1 MSLREEQ
8 QLDKILKLDRE
19 MNTVEFTFAVVTA
32 LIVDMSQEMHRVDM
46 QRELNE
52 IIERVYGGEE

>member
-1 MSLREEQ
+1 MSLREKQ

-52 IIERVYGGEE
+52 IIERVYGGAE